1 MSSEHDLNNLK
12 YRQLQRLA
20 KKHGVRANL
29 AKAVMIK
36 EIWRV
41 MLRESLSGSLS
52 DLNINKDSV
61 ENIEKEK
68 DKFQQFVSTDEV
80 FEQNEINEN
89 TLENPVKVKNVNEI
103 PISGGKEVDN
113 VIFYFD
119 KYCCSALTQFS
130 GWEHTNLFYRGI
142 CSKENWVKIF
152 ILNKHRQQTGRRV
165 LDKTQSENLRI
176 FLTPSVDI

>member
-1 MSSEHDLNNLK
+1 MSSEHDLSNLK

-29 AKAVMIK
+29 ARTIMIK

-52 DLNINKDSV
+52 DLSINKDLPTL
-61 ENIEKEK
+61 ENVEK
-68 DKFQQFVSTDEV
+68 DQFVPADEV
-80 FEQNEINEN
+80 FEQKEINEN
-89 TLENPVKVKNVNEI
+89 TLENPAKVNEI

-119 KYCCSALTQFS
+119 KFCCSALKQFS
-130 GWEHTNLFYRGI
+130 G
-142 CSKENWVKIF
+142 
-152 ILNKHRQQTGRRV
+152 
-165 LDKTQSENLRI
+165 
-176 FLTPSVDI
+176 

>member
-89 TLENPVKVKNVNEI
+89 TLENPVKVKNGREI
-103 PISGGKEVDN
+103 SIGGGGKEVDN
-113 VIFYFD
+113 V
-119 KYCCSALTQFS
+119 
-130 GWEHTNLFYRGI
+130 NLL
-142 CSKENWVKIF
+142 W
-152 ILNKHRQQTGRRV
+152 
-165 LDKTQSENLRI
+165 
-176 FLTPSVDI
+176 